1 MPSKFSEKASTKC
14 LFVASAK
21 YYVSVYIVGFKLVL
35 SGRKHM
41 FKESNERTRYDRT
54 NLYDRFNIFK
64 VYNKH
69 IRKTLTE
76 VDV

>member
-1 MPSKFSEKASTKC
+1 M
-14 LFVASAK
+14 L
-21 YYVSVYIVGFKLVL
+21 
-35 SGRKHM
+35 
-41 FKESNERTRYDRT
+41 KESNERTRYDRT